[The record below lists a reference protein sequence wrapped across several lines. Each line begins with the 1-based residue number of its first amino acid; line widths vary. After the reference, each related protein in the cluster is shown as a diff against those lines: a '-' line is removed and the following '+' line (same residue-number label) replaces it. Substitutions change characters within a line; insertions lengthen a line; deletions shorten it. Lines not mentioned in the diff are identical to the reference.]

1 MLFELITTFTSE
13 SGSQPYTGK
22 QTELKNKF
30 KIEKEVFK
38 EGADCTVKKIPK
50 GKLEITST

>member
-1 MLFELITTFTSE
+1 MLFELITTFTSK